1 MLRLLSIIDHKLAH
15 LNAVS
20 HREYRGK
27 VEDESG
33 EELAPA
39 EGCFVLLCENIPKV
53 VTLQYYEAEDHL
65 HAEEED
71 GFEVVFC
78 HILSGQVELLLVFR
92 DHRVKR
98 A

>member
-1 MLRLLSIIDHKLAH
+1 ML
-15 LNAVS
+15 
-20 HREYRGK
+20 K
-27 VEDESG
+27 V
-33 EELAPA
+33 
-39 EGCFVLLCENIPKV
+39 I
-53 VTLQYYEAEDHL
+53 TLEYYEAEDHL

-78 HILSGQVELLLVFR
+78 DILSGQVELLLVFR